1 MPFMLDRLKVELK
14 VLIIR
19 HVILW
24 YFVYLN
30 NCLKYVWEKSEIPT
44 KLQMLLLDIL

>member
-14 VLIIR
+14 VLII
-19 HVILW
+19 HHIISW

-30 NCLKYVWEKSEIPT
+30 NSLKYVWEKLDIPT